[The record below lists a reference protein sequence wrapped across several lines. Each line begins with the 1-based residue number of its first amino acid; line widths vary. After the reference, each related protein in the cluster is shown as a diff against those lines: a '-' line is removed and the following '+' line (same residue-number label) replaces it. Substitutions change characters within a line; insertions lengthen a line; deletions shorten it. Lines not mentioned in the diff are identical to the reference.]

1 MYCSKCGAKIDGA
14 KFCPNCGTPTGKNSD
29 ASPKVTKKRNKATQE
44 WNRKEKMVNADCNCC
59 CCLIGDYRYSYI

>member
-29 ASPKVTKKRNKATQE
+29 ASPKVTKKKQSHSRMEPK
-44 WNRKEKMVNADCNCC
+44 RKNGQCR
-59 CCLIGDYRYSYI
+59 L